1 MPQATDRWL
10 LFLVVAAA
18 AALAAALALQFL
30 GGLPPCPFCVYQR
43 YPYLVVIAVGALGLW
58 LRRPRLALALAALA
72 LAVNVGLAAYHVGI
86 EQGWLALPEG
96 CAAAGARHHDRGA
109 AAAARR
115 RHRHAAIRWR
125 SPSPACRSPPG
136 TWSTPQLCSL
146 IAAWALATGS
156 AAEQDRRAARRV
168 APRAWRRPARSR
180 AGANARRRP

>member
-1 MPQATDRWL
+1 MPPSTDRYL
-10 LFLVVAAA
+10 FFLVVAAA

-96 CAAAGARHHDRGA
+96 CAAVGPRRHDRGA
-109 AAAARR
+109 AAAAADSTGTLRSGGVHLRR
-115 RHRHAAIRWR
+115 
-125 SPSPACRSPPG
+125 PVACRVERDLRRS
-136 TWSTPQLCSL
+136 
-146 IAAWALATGS
+146 S
-156 AAEQDRRAARRV
+156 AR
-168 APRAWRRPARSR
+168 
-180 AGANARRRP
+180 